1 MATRDTLDLLIVDDD
16 EELNALLTEY
26 FQGFGHTL
34 RSATTAAAGHQQ
46 LRRALPDLLILDIML
61 PDTDGLTLCRELRE
75 EYDVPI
81 IMLTA
86 RGEIADRVMGLELG
100 ADDYMAKPFE
110 PRELVARIETIM
122 RRSQHRRTGNVLV
135 YDGLRLEPETRRVE
149 LDGNPVEL
157 TTMEFELL
165 QDLMLSRG
173 RVMSRDRLIEKLRGY
188 DADVFDRSIDMLVSR
203 LREKLYDD
211 PRNPRF
217 IRTVRRSG
225 YQFVGA
231 LEK

>member
-1 MATRDTLDLLIVDDD
+1 
-16 EELNALLTEY
+16 
-26 FQGFGHTL
+26 
-34 RSATTAAAGHQQ
+34 
-46 LRRALPDLLILDIML
+46 
-61 PDTDGLTLCRELRE
+61 
-75 EYDVPI
+75 
-81 IMLTA
+81 
-86 RGEIADRVMGLELG
+86 
-100 ADDYMAKPFE
+100 
-110 PRELVARIETIM
+110 
-122 RRSQHRRTGNVLV
+122 V